1 MTKIKLVK
9 VEESQKEAFSSGVFG
24 GSVYFD
30 NFPKIL
36 TSGIALFKR
45 NGFWYIYLEEKQM
58 FSHDHFFS
66 EEELSYMTILKES
79 ESKCEL
85 VDENFIFGL

>member
-9 VEESQKEAFSSGVFG
+9 VLEDQKEAFKSGVFG
-24 GSVYFD
+24 GSIYFN

-36 TSGIALFKR
+36 TSGVAIFEKD
-45 NGFWYIYLEEKQM
+45 GFWYIYLEDHQM

-79 ESKCEL
+79 ESKYDL
-85 VDENFIFGL
+85 IDENFIFGL